1 MDEIKLNE
9 KVQQKIVELAQQLTG
24 IQEKLG
30 SIVQTVVDFNGVEG
44 KWDFPVVEGRVDIT
58 RLVKV
63 EDETVQE
70 GEIVEGE

>member
-1 MDEIKLNE
+1 MNEIKLNE